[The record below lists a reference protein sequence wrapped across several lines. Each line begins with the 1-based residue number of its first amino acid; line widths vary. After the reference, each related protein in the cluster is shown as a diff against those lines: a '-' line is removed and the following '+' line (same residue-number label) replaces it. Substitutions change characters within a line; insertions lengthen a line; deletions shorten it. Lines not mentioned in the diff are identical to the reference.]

1 MRAEKREDLKA
12 EVEPL
17 AMLMKEVSGDDNG
30 KLLQSNISE
39 CGGQQ
44 IMKESG
50 VGRARTRL
58 RRSLTLKWRLTS
70 RSS

>member
-1 MRAEKREDLKA
+1 MRAENRKDLKA

-17 AMLMKEVSGDDNG
+17 AMLMKEVSGDNNG
-30 KLLQSNISE
+30 KLLRSNTSDHE
-39 CGGQQ
+39 GQQ

-58 RRSLTLKWRLTS
+58 KRSLTLKWRLTS